1 MDRFFLRLW
10 FNFLPF
16 SKKNEIKIIKR
27 VENLIAKFTS
37 KVAQKRTVTIKAK
50 VKVDVQIAEKLQCIM
65 NTNKKILDK
74 NLDDYSLKFS

>member
-1 MDRFFLRLW
+1 M
-10 FNFLPF
+10 
-16 SKKNEIKIIKR
+16 
-27 VENLIAKFTS
+27 ENLIAKFTS